1 MLKFHRTSLMTSSA
15 QTVVNTVNT
24 VGVMGKGLA
33 AAFKERYP
41 EMFHDYKNVCKNG
54 SLEPGSSW
62 LWKGDDQWV
71 LNLATKKH
79 WRNPSKI
86 EYVRDGLIEFR
97 RNFESAGIREIAFPR
112 LGCGNGGLEWK
123 EVKPLMVNHLHDLPV
138 TVYIHDFEKKL
149 GALEHELP
157 LLQQSRKP
165 DSFDAFCKDLV
176 KAIASCDGQI
186 RPLMMNE
193 PFYVQL
199 NDRFELRGARDCDDL
214 LAAEED
220 LFRIWSILSVS
231 PLGRF
236 DLPEPVQNCALK
248 VFSVLSTLPYVRPVN
263 IANRHGRNKLVLEYT
278 RNSSSI
284 PVATAAQ

>member
-1 MLKFHRTSLMTSSA
+1 MTSSA

-41 EMFHDYKNVCKNG
+41 EMFREYQKVCKSG
-54 SLEPGSSW
+54 RLEPGSSW
-62 LWKGDDQWV
+62 LWKGSDQWV
-71 LNLATKKH
+71 LNFATKKH

-86 EYVRDGLIEFR
+86 EYVRNGLIEFR
-97 RNFESAGIREIAFPR
+97 KNFESAGIREIAFPR
-112 LGCGNGGLEWK
+112 LGCGNGGLDWK
-123 EVKPLMVNHLHDLPV
+123 EVKPMMVEYLHDLPV

-149 GALEHELP
+149 GALEHDLP
-157 LLQQSRKP
+157 LMQQVKEP
-165 DSFDAFCKDLV
+165 DSFEDFYQDLIRV
-176 KAIASCDGQI
+176 IDSCNGEI
-186 RPLMMNE
+186 RPLMMSE

-199 NDRFELRGARDCDDL
+199 NDRNELRGARGCDDL

-248 VFSVLSTLPYVRPVN
+248 VFSVLSQLPYVRPVN
-263 IANRHGRNKLVLEYT
+263 IASRHGRNNLVIEYT
-278 RNSSSI
+278 RNRSSI
-284 PVATAAQ
+284 PVAAATQ